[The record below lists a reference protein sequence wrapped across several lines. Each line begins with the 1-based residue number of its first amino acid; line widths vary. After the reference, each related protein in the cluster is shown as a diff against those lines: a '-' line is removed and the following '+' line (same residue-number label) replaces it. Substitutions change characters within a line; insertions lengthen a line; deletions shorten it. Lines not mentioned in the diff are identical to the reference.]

1 MRAGLVTAAE
11 TMEEFPSPRA
21 PASAGQRRWARGDW
35 QLLPWILGRAR
46 TPEGGRLRASI
57 SAIGRFKML
66 DNLRRSLS
74 APAAYLL
81 LVAAW
86 TLLGVSPALWT
97 GFWLASLAIP
107 DFLHMLYAAV
117 PRRRGISKL
126 RHLPA
131 G

>member
-74 APAAYLL
+74 APAASLL

-86 TLLGVSPALWT
+86 APPGGSPPLWPGFLLAALALPA
-97 GFWLASLAIP
+97 
-107 DFLHMLYAAV
+107 FLH
-117 PRRRGISKL
+117 I
-126 RHLPA
+126 
-131 G
+131 